1 MPQQYDAS
9 TITNLRDLGG
19 IALAG
24 NSAVRPGLLLRS
36 GRLDRLDPEADPVV
50 AALGIHTVVDLR
62 SEHERRE
69 RPDRLPEGARLIVAD
84 VLAGLSAHRTG
95 PHQGHA
101 APGDRVPARLEDV
114 LGSPAAAE
122 EHLGGGKAEK
132 LMCDTYRTFVTSEP
146 ACQAYGLLLTTLA
159 EPDCG
164 PLLFHCTAGKDRTGW
179 AAAVVL
185 LLLGA
190 DAGAVEREY
199 LAVNPAVRAAFAPVI
214 DRFTAVGGDPSIADA
229 ILGVRPVYLEAAL
242 EEMHRLHGDVNGYVR
257 EGLGIPDAAVDR
269 IRSRCVA

>member
-1 MPQQYDAS
+1 MPQQFDAS

-19 IALAG
+19 IALVG

-36 GRLDRLDPEADPVV
+36 GGLDRLDPVADPAV

-62 SEHERRE
+62 SENERRE

-84 VLAGLSAHRTG
+84 VFAG
-95 PHQGHA
+95 
-101 APGDRVPARLEDV
+101 PGATHPGGGEQVPGKLEDV

-132 LMCDTYRTFVTSEP
+132 VMSDVYRSFVTSES
-146 ACQAYGLLLTTLA
+146 ACQAFRLLLSTLA

-179 AAAVVL
+179 AATVVL

-190 DAGAVEREY
+190 DEAAAEREY
-199 LAVNPAVRAAFAPVI
+199 LAVAPAVRAAFKPVI
-214 DRFTAVGGDPSIADA
+214 DLFTAAGGDPAIVDA
-229 ILGVRPVYLEAAL
+229 ILGVRPGYLAVAL
-242 EEMHRLHGDVNGYVR
+242 EEMHRTYGGVTGYVR
-257 EGLGIPDAAVDR
+257 DGLGIPDSAVDR
-269 IRSRCVA
+269 IRARCIA